1 MFFPTV
7 HELEINKDNADEFV
21 DIIGQPLVDQIKQAH
36 PTSVSNV
43 FEVDSVDVENGIVRL
58 RQVKSEDEK

>member
-1 MFFPTV
+1 MIFPII

-21 DIIGQPLVDQIKQAH
+21 NIIGQPLVDQIKQDH
-36 PTSVSNV
+36 PTGVENV

-58 RQVKSEDEK
+58 KQVKSEDEK